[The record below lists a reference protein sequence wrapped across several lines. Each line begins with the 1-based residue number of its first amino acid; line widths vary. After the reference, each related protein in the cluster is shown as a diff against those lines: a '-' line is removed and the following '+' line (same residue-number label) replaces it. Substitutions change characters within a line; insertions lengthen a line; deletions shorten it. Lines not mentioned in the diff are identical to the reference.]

1 MRWGKTDPISTLMLA
16 IAGIAAFSVL
26 PLSDSI
32 PQTRVGPTYVR
43 LLLGITVLLRGYEL
57 VSCKTSAALCRE
69 MNHDFRWPER
79 QLVNLTGCVWQC
91 YAERYPDLRGKYG
104 LDVNKL
110 YEEYVYSGFK
120 RGEDCSC
127 PNSTPTH
134 ITATASNS
142 TSVIVDAGP
151 MFSTLDIYESC
162 HSLLIVLSLRMLL
175 SSLTR
180 PTTTNCIRQPST
192 VRSLHGEANTPGE
205 GSVAS
210 KVFGERLGTAH
221 AEFVSRFGKWS
232 ILLVVVCKLACVVP
246 MPGVNFL
253 AVMMAITASSH
264 LLFVCL
270 WGPALHLPTL
280 KMLVKVASACIFF
293 V

>member
-91 YAERYPDLRGKYG
+91 YAERYPNLRGKYG

-180 PTTTNCIRQPST
+180 PTTTNCIRQPSKHIRKPFFQKLERELVLSYVQPAST
-192 VRSLHGEANTPGE
+192 RSKNCEVPIMQSDAAEDERKAGDRKRCRRDLARAGCCRTHGIARRRRTHFREHQ
-205 GSVAS
+205 
-210 KVFGERLGTAH
+210 RHLGIDRRSGAQ
-221 AEFVSRFGKWS
+221 RKQ
-232 ILLVVVCKLACVVP
+232 
-246 MPGVNFL
+246 
-253 AVMMAITASSH
+253 
-264 LLFVCL
+264 
-270 WGPALHLPTL
+270 
-280 KMLVKVASACIFF
+280 
-293 V
+293 